1 MHVFLLKRG
10 QILLNLQS
18 LIKERLSMQ
27 KRILIVSQEVSP
39 YISNEG
45 IADGV
50 LNLAKI
56 VKKNPGVE
64 VRLMMPK
71 YGCVN
76 ERRHQLHEV
85 IRLSGVNIVV
95 NDIDQPLIVK
105 VASVPQARLQVYFID
120 NDEYFQKKLVLHE
133 KNNTL
138 VKDNDERMMFFCRG
152 VLETLQM
159 LGWSPNIIHCHGW
172 FTSLIPLYLK
182 TIYANHPVFAPT
194 NIISSFYKKSL
205 KGSLDKKLIDK
216 IQFDGI
222 DKSMIEGLVKPNAEN
237 LHKIAARFSD
247 GIIFEDKNV
256 NAAIN
261 EYATQ
266 EGRPILEV
274 EAEEAQEHYKF
285 YQNFFSEALV

>member
-1 MHVFLLKRG
+1 MYG
-10 QILLNLQS
+10 
-18 LIKERLSMQ
+18 
-27 KRILIVSQEVSP
+27 
-39 YISNEG
+39 
-45 IADGV
+45 A
-50 LNLAKI
+50 
-56 VKKNPGVE
+56 E

-120 NDEYFQKKLVLHE
+120 NDEYFEKKLVLH
-133 KNNTL
+133 KTNNTL
-138 VKDNDERMMFFCRG
+138 IEDNDERMMFFCRG

-182 TIYANHPVFAPT
+182 TIYANHPVFEST
-194 NIISSFYKKSL
+194 NIISSFYEQTL
-205 KGSLDKKLIDK
+205 KGTLNKKLVDK
-216 IQFDGI
+216 IEFDGI
-222 DKSMIEGLVKPNAEN
+222 DKSTIEGLAKPNAEN
-237 LHKIAARFSD
+237 LHKIAAQFSD
-247 GIIFEDKNV
+247 GIIVEDKNV
-256 NAAIN
+256 NNIIT

-266 EGRPILEV
+266 TGNPVLQM
-274 EAEEAQEHYKF
+274 EAEGNNKEYYKF

>member
-10 QILLNLQS
+10 QFLLNLQS

-39 YISNEG
+39 YISDGG

-105 VASVPQARLQVYFID
+105 VASIPQARLQVYFID
-120 NDEYFQKKLVLHE
+120 NDEYFQRKLLLNE
-133 KNNTL
+133 KDNTL
-138 VKDNDERMMFFCRG
+138 VKDNDERMMFFSRG

-182 TIYANHPVFAPT
+182 TIYANHPVFEPT

-205 KGSLDKKLIDK
+205 KGTLDKKIIDK
-216 IQFDGI
+216 IEFDGVDRSI
-222 DKSMIEGLVKPNAEN
+222 IEEMKKPNAEN
-237 LHKIAARFSD
+237 LHKIATRFSD
-247 GIIFEDKNV
+247 GIIIEDKNL
-256 NAAIN
+256 NTAIN
-261 EYATQ
+261 EYATKA
-266 EGRPILEV
+266 ETPILEAN
-274 EAEEAQEHYKF
+274 AEEAQDYYKF
-285 YQNFFSEALV
+285 YQKFFSEALV